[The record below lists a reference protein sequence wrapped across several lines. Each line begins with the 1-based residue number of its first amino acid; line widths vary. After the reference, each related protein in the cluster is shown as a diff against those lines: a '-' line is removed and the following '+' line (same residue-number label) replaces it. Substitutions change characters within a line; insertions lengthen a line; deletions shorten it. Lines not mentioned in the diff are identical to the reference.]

1 MRVHKEQVLPVR
13 LVGLRQL
20 LPEQF
25 FLHFAHIFERVP
37 ILLVQHIIAVSQ
49 RKTHEDLRS
58 QTRHDGCFAAGIRWS
73 LAVLE
78 GLSSQS
84 VFTTERNKRQRIGC
98 HFLAVAGQIRS
109 MNAAPNMPLR

>member
-1 MRVHKEQVLPVR
+1 MPLHKGRALPVR
-13 LVGLRQL
+13 LVGIRQL
-20 LPEQF
+20 LPEQV
-25 FLHFAHIFERVP
+25 FLHFAHVFERVP
-37 ILLVQHIIAVSQ
+37 ILLVQPIIAVSQ

-58 QTRHDGCFAAGIRWS
+58 QTRHDGCFAVGVRWS

-84 VFTTERNKRQRIGC
+84 VSTTERKTRRRIEC
-98 HFLAVAGQIRS
+98 HFLAVASQIRR